1 MTAEK
6 IVLIALQVTM
16 FVSVIALGF
25 KATLAEAFFLFRRP
39 GLLLRTFLALY
50 VVVPVVTGVVV
61 AVVPLPIGIKVGLIL
76 LAISSVLTTSP
87 HKMLGLGANPAYV
100 FALLILMSL
109 LAVITVPLS
118 LAILTALP
126 LAHDASV
133 PPFEVAKL
141 VALTFLLP
149 LVLGTAIHRV
159 MPRFAERIGD
169 SMAAGAGKALL
180 AILFALLVLNFG
192 GVKEVTL
199 LSFMVIV
206 GLTVFALVAGHL
218 LGGPAFGDRA
228 ALAIAAAERH
238 TGMAALIAGINFPQ
252 AKGTIVVIVV
262 YKIATML
269 VTIPYMK
276 WCKHQIASQSVS
288 PGIEFHQAE
297 TGQ

>member
-1 MTAEK
+1 MP
-6 IVLIALQVTM
+6 I
-16 FVSVIALGF
+16 
-25 KATLAEAFFLFRRP
+25 RCW
-39 GLLLRTFLALY
+39 
-50 VVVPVVTGVVV
+50 VPRSST
-61 AVVPLPIGIKVGLIL
+61 PIGDPNVMTRLDHAIVG
-76 LAISSVLTTSP
+76 
-87 HKMLGLGANPAYV
+87 GLVA
-100 FALLILMSL
+100 L

-252 AKGTIVVIVV
+252 AKGAMVVIVV

-269 VTIPYMK
+269 ATIPYTK
-276 WCKHQIASQSVS
+276 WCKHQIASSVS
-288 PGIEFHQAE
+288 PGIEFHQTE
-297 TGQ
+297 TSQ